1 MHCSCVKGTLRVR
14 NSVWAEASSVESHTQ
29 CYQATFVRCAYY
41 IFSSFLIVNIV
52 AAWHKALY
60 MILRYFWKA
69 QSSPDEIRLPPAKSV
84 EAQGRFKHE
93 HWIQKLSVGTNCAD
107 FHRLSDPGIY
117 IFFLFRSRQQ
127 HRVQFNLNFRIT
139 WNWNG
144 SHAMIV
150 HEFKQESDWH
160 ALVFVWRPEVQ

>member
-1 MHCSCVKGTLRVR
+1 MRPFSWCFTNSLWTVWQHGTAHRTCCNVFWRPNVYKIRCLIMFIDLRSLRPLKNMSYGCRRFKWPCS
-14 NSVWAEASSVESHTQ
+14 S
-29 CYQATFVRCAYY
+29 YQVQQQEHPKH
-41 IFSSFLIVNIV
+41 
-52 AAWHKALY
+52 AA
-60 MILRYFWKA
+60 
-69 QSSPDEIRLPPAKSV
+69 
-84 EAQGRFKHE
+84 AQGRFKRE
-93 HWIQKLSVGTNCAD
+93 HRIQKLSVGTNCAD